1 MVLNVAVKTLH
12 AAQKGG
18 ARWRLRQLWRGDFWL
33 TVAQAPLDRQFGAAQ
48 DLLDRQLT
56 VVQASL
62 GR

>member
-1 MVLNVAVKTLH
+1 MVLNVAVETLR

-18 ARWRLRQLWRGDFWL
+18 ARWRLRQLWREDFWL
-33 TVAQAPLDRQFGAAQ
+33 TVAQAPLDRQLGAAQ

>member
-1 MVLNVAVKTLH
+1 MVLNDAVESLH

-18 ARWRLRQLWRGDFWL
+18 ASWRLRQLWRKDLWL
-33 TVAQAPLDRQFGAAQ
+33 TVAQAPLDRQLGAAQ

-56 VVQASL
+56 VAQASM